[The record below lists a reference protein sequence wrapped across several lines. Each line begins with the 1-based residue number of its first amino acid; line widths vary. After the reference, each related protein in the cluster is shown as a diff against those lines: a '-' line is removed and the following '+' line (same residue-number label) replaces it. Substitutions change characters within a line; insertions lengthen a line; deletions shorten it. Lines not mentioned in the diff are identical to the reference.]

1 MAVKVQLFEHIDIE
15 HFYLDVS
22 NSDKDFVMALMKWAT
37 SCGISMSKTDLTVSV
52 IV

>member
-22 NSDKDFVMALMKWAT
+22 NSGIVVFH
-37 SCGISMSKTDLTVSV
+37 GISMSKTDFTVSV
-52 IV
+52 VV